1 MIIPINYRTSAV
13 YILCLFNELIGAGKS
28 SVTLALFRLIEAS
41 NGKILIDGLEAG
53 SLGLHQL
60 RGRLTILPQEP
71 VIFSQSL
78 RFNLDPFNEHTD
90 EAVWRSLEL
99 AHLKEHFSAPDEK
112 SGKPKGLGFAVT
124 EGGGNL
130 SVGQRQLLCLARALL
145 RRTKVLI
152 LDEATAAVDYETDA
166 LIQATIRSE
175 FKECTVLTI
184 AHRINTIFDSDK
196 YVHV

>member
-1 MIIPINYRTSAV
+1 M
-13 YILCLFNELIGAGKS
+13 
-28 SVTLALFRLIEAS
+28 TLALFRLVEAVAG
-41 NGKILIDGLEAG
+41 NIVIDGLDVS

-71 VIFSQSL
+71 VIFSQTL
-78 RFNLDPFNEHTD
+78 RFNLDPFDEHTD
-90 EAVWRSLEL
+90 EEVWRSLEL
-99 AHLKEHFSAPDEK
+99 VHLKEHFSATDEK
-112 SGKPKGLGFAVT
+112 SGKAKGLGFAVT

-145 RRTKVLI
+145 RRTKVLV

-184 AHRINTIFDSDK
+184 AHRINTIIDSDK
-196 YVHV
+196 CVICIVLYPFL

>member
-1 MIIPINYRTSAV
+1 MIICV
-13 YILCLFNELIGAGKS
+13 LKGAGKS
-28 SVTLALFRLIEAS
+28 SVTLALFRLIESA
-41 NGKILIDGLEAG
+41 NGKILIDGLDAG

-78 RFNLDPFNEHTD
+78 RFNLDPFDEHSD
-90 EAVWRSLEL
+90 EEVWHSLEL
-99 AHLKEHFSAPDEK
+99 VHLKEYFSTPDERA
-112 SGKPKGLGFAVT
+112 GKAKGLGFAVT

-145 RRTKVLI
+145 RRTKVLV

-166 LIQATIRSE
+166 LILATIRSE
-175 FKECTVLTI
+175 FKEYTVLTI
-184 AHRINTIFDSDK
+184 AHRINTILDSDE
-196 YVHV
+196 YEFSYLLYCSLYC